1 MEDSKLQPLIRQ
13 TRILHQRRYAEAAY
27 YFVLE
32 ALDYT
37 IFLAGRGGQ
46 GAQESRLS
54 EDKGSE
60 SAGRHISPHE
70 LLSGIRRYAREEF
83 GPLAPY
89 AFRSWGVQ
97 TTEDFGT
104 IVFQMCETGL
114 LKKTDRDRPQ
124 DFANG
129 FDFQQAF
136 VDSDHSGA

>member
-13 TRILHQRRYAEAAY
+13 TRILNERRYAEAAY

-37 IFLAGRGGQ
+37 IFLAGRGGME
-46 GAQESRLS
+46 GSRHQE
-54 EDKGSE
+54 EAPAD
-60 SAGRHISPHE
+60 AHGRHISPQE
-70 LLSGIRRYAREEF
+70 LLGGIRRYAREEF

-89 AFRSWGVQ
+89 AFRSWGVHD
-97 TTEDFGT
+97 TADFGT

-124 DFANG
+124 DFADG
-129 FDFQQAF
+129 FDFQEAF
-136 VDSDHSGA
+136 ADTDLGGS